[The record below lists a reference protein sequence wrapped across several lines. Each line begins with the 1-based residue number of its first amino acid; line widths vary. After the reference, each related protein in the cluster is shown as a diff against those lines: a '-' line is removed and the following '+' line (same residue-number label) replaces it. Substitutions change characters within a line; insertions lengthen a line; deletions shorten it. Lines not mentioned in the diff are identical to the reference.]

1 MKNVYKKI
9 QDAKDSGVTSVHLGF
24 NDIAAHAPAT
34 AAAFKDSG
42 VTSVNLKWNR
52 IAAHAPTTA
61 AAFKDSGVT
70 SVNLVYNDIAAHAPA
85 TATAFK
91 DSGVTSVNL
100 RGNNIALEDSLQV
113 LKTFQDEDNTITRL
127 AIDHSQNPAF
137 VQLLNAPR
145 EHMELANA
153 NEHLGLP
160 QDVLG
165 LIGDYITL
173 DIFE

>member
-9 QDAKDSGVTSVHLGF
+9 QDAKDSGVTSVNLRY
-24 NDIAAHAPAT
+24 NRIAGHAPDTAAAFKDSGVTYVDLGGNKIAEHAPDT

-42 VTSVNLKWNR
+42 VTSVNLENNR
-52 IAAHAPTTA
+52 I
-61 AAFKDSGVT
+61 S
-70 SVNLVYNDIAAHAPA
+70 
-85 TATAFK
+85 
-91 DSGVTSVNL
+91 
-100 RGNNIALEDSLQV
+100 LEDSLKV
-113 LKTFQDEDNTITRL
+113 LKTFQDENNTITRL
-127 AIDHSQNPAF
+127 AIDHSKDPEF

-153 NEHLGLP
+153 TEHLGIP

-165 LIGDYITL
+165 LIGDYLTL